1 MYNVKGSNLFI
12 AKVSVLPFI
21 FFGVLS
27 KELFL
32 SGNIFM
38 GAVMVLT
45 TLFFGSCFFMGA
57 AIGTN
62 DYFEKNGY

>member
-1 MYNVKGSNLFI
+1 MYDVKGSNFFI
-12 AKVSVLPFI
+12 AKVSVLPFL

-27 KELFL
+27 KELFF
-32 SGNIFM
+32 SGNSFM
-38 GAVMVLT
+38 TVIMLLA

>member
-21 FFGVLS
+21 FFGILS
-27 KELFL
+27 KELFI
-32 SGNIFM
+32 SGNYFM
-38 GAVMVLT
+38 MFITVLT

-57 AIGTN
+57 AIATN
-62 DYFEKNGY
+62 EHFEKKY